1 MILMYLIGAQ
11 GTLLSQTS
19 VGLNITVAVR
29 YLIITICISVS
40 DNHRITKA
48 IPVLESSRTCPWSR
62 RSSRTQFCVLGLVLQ
77 IKSLAL
83 ALKVKSLALS
93 KVRARLGDK
102 MLADL
107 VYLKCNKR
115 I

>member
-1 MILMYLIGAQ
+1 MYLIGAQ

-29 YLIITICISVS
+29 YLIITICIS

-48 IPVLESSRTCPWSR
+48 ITSVGVLEDMSLVSTLLEDTILCPWP
-62 RSSRTQFCVLGLVLQ
+62 CLANLVLGLAM
-77 IKSLAL
+77 AL
-83 ALKVKSLALS
+83 NVKSLALS